1 MSLLDE
7 NAEVLRRLEAEGRNL
22 GPPRQIDFSH
32 LLPDKESADAFAEIA
47 RRVGFLTA
55 VKQLDDDC
63 GDPELRWDVSASKH
77 MSPTCEDITETEVML
92 DSAARQYGGRA
103 DGWGFFDV

>member
-1 MSLLDE
+1 MSLLEE

-22 GPPRQIDFSH
+22 GPARQIDFSH
-32 LLPDKESADAFAEIA
+32 LLPDQESADAFAEIA
-47 RRVGFLTA
+47 QRKGFSTA

-63 GDPELRWDVSASKH
+63 DDPELRWEVNASKH
-77 MSPTCEDITETEVML
+77 MSPTCENITDTEVML

-103 DGWGFFDV
+103 DGWGFFDA